1 MINLST
7 CSPSSKNL
15 ETKNHNFVIK
25 TMVSTIGAYQSIFS
39 GRPSTCR
46 FFPSC
51 SSYAIE
57 SFEKQGFFKGFFL
70 TIKRISR
77 CNPWGGHGLDPVP
90 ENKRRINV

>member
-1 MINLST
+1 MINLFTYYSY
-7 CSPSSKNL
+7 SKNP
-15 ETKNHNFVIK
+15 ETQNRNFVIK
-25 TMVSTIGAYQSIFS
+25 TLVSTIGAYQSIFS

>member
-1 MINLST
+1 MINLFTYYSY
-7 CSPSSKNL
+7 SKNP
-15 ETKNHNFVIK
+15 ETQNRNFVIK
-25 TMVSTIGAYQSIFS
+25 TLVSTIGAYQSIFS

-57 SFEKQGFFKGFFL
+57 SLEKKGFFKGFFL

>member
-1 MINLST
+1 MINLSIY
-7 CSPSSKNL
+7 SSSSKNL
-15 ETKNHNFVIK
+15 ETKNRNFVIK
-25 TMVSTIGAYQSIFS
+25 TLVSIIGVYQSIFS

-57 SFEKQGFFKGFFL
+57 SFEKKGFFKGFFL

-77 CNPWGGHGLDPVP
+77 CNPWGGHGLDLVP

>member
-7 CSPSSKNL
+7 YSPSSKNL

-70 TIKRISR
+70 IIKRISR